1 MWLYAVPMG
10 LLCAFVL
17 KLPEMW
23 VYFILCLDEFV
34 KLPVNFWYY
43 RKRRWL
49 KNITR
54 DDV

>member
-1 MWLYAVPMG
+1 MWGYAVPVG

-43 RKRRWL
+43 SKKRWV

-54 DDV
+54 DQS